1 MDGCRK
7 SACVGEVGAAPSLWR
22 VQGRIAPLRRRMCS
36 WCRGDGWGWRCA
48 TSALPSSLERGEP
61 RTMWSRCLAVSDSVM
76 GSDTVSVCF
85 GRLASRALVPVSVRM
100 CMVSGPRSS
109 VSLCMCS
116 GSDTRARLLRVCAV
130 IVALLCLRCSRYDA
144 SIDGSRVVASCISV
158 CSELSLA
165 LSVV

>member
-1 MDGCRK
+1 
-7 SACVGEVGAAPSLWR
+7 
-22 VQGRIAPLRRRMCS
+22 
-36 WCRGDGWGWRCA
+36 
-48 TSALPSSLERGEP
+48 
-61 RTMWSRCLAVSDSVM
+61 MWSRRLAVSDSVM
-76 GSDTVSVCF
+76 GSDTVSGFGCISCF
-85 GRLASRALVPVSVRM
+85 VSRSLVPASATM
-100 CMVSGPRSS
+100 CIVSGPRSS